1 MNDSAAKHSMME
13 GEQGESFMLQE
24 NIIYALFLHLVFL
37 SFHHRSIWDAP
48 IQLLK
53 IYIFHIIS
61 SDCVGVFDLVVICLF
76 VLFFSVNVQCEHIC
90 MHHYCSHM

>member
-37 SFHHRSIWDAP
+37 SFHQRSIWDAP
-48 IQLLK
+48 IQLSK
-53 IYIFHIIS
+53 IYIFHKIS
-61 SDCVGVFDLVVICLF
+61 SDCFFGVFDLVVICLF
-76 VLFFSVNVQCEHIC
+76 VLVVLFFLC
-90 MHHYCSHM
+90 